1 MVFSSLTGLIT
12 VSAGPGISSDSS
24 ALPVCCVFVSPGL
37 ALQFSLP
44 HLCTSS
50 FYLTPLVGK
59 VPANAGFLG
68 PFKTFKCTLLEQKIL
83 LITGFTHIRLE
94 TLGSVKFS
102 AVNQQT
108 PKEGEVCSE
117 KFTGELIPNVPTVVA
132 YHC

>member
-1 MVFSSLTGLIT
+1 MGLIVRKVLVGSGEHRKVQQELKIAIPMQGR
-12 VSAGPGISSDSS
+12 VSDG
-24 ALPVCCVFVSPGL
+24 SPG
-37 ALQFSLP
+37 AP
-44 HLCTSS
+44 HDSR
-50 FYLTPLVGK
+50 F
-59 VPANAGFLG
+59 
-68 PFKTFKCTLLEQKIL
+68 TLLEQKIL
-83 LITGFTHIRLE
+83 LITGFTRIRLE